1 MINAGELYYLNRAL
15 DGSSIY
21 GINLIESL
29 ISNQENGGS
38 PRESLIKKHILEDN
52 EDLNEKSFNII
63 RNLENYKK
71 AEKHILLND
80 IVVSIDDTKY
90 VTFLKKHKKEQFTF
104 ERLTKSYMVYT
115 IIAAY
120 PFLGEDIP
128 TDDKTEIIEPDDL
141 ILNEI
146 SMKDSKDVLYVQ
158 KEKNKEFDICN
169 IYYKEDYVYKYD
181 LLKREL
187 RKISPRDIRLELMKI
202 FEIEVN

>member
-1 MINAGELYYLNRAL
+1 
-15 DGSSIY
+15 
-21 GINLIESL
+21 
-29 ISNQENGGS
+29 
-38 PRESLIKKHILEDN
+38 
-52 EDLNEKSFNII
+52 
-63 RNLENYKK
+63 
-71 AEKHILLND
+71 
-80 IVVSIDDTKY
+80 
-90 VTFLKKHKKEQFTF
+90 
-104 ERLTKSYMVYT
+104 MVYT

-128 TDDKTEIIEPDDL
+128 TEDITEIIEPNDL

-158 KEKNKEFDICN
+158 KEKNKEFDVCN

-187 RKISPRDIRLELMKI
+187 RKMSPRDIRLELMKI